1 VSGGEP
7 VAVEGTE
14 LPLWGLE
21 IDPERARDAFRAFA
35 GKDNG
40 QARAARR
47 RAVPSL
53 WRPCLGAQAG
63 GGGLPAAAPAV
74 VRRLGTAGRV
84 LGPAGR

>member
-1 VSGGEP
+1 MSGGEP

-40 QARAARR
+40 QARAARP
-47 RAVPSL
+47 RAVHTCAP
-53 WRPCLGAQAG
+53 RQ
-63 GGGLPAAAPAV
+63 AAAARSPPA
-74 VRRLGTAGRV
+74 RRRRGAYCAAGAR
-84 LGPAGR
+84 ARC